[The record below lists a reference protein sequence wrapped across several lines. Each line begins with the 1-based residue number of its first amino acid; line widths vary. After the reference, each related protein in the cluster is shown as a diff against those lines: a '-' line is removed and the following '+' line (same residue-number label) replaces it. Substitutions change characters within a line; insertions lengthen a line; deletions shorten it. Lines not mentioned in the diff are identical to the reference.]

1 MLILFQTLHRYDST
15 EPESSCLRKRGN
27 WEGVRRKRSDFP
39 PIKSYRRHFP
49 ASETNKRKRRTA
61 GLRDSEKGEEIHNE
75 HAPALSPPSA
85 ASPCSCADPGEPP
98 PHSAAPA
105 PTSPGTPRQPREHA
119 SGQEPSLDIH
129 SHTPVQ
135 YTTTE
140 ARNPRYLE
148 AARWPR
154 APRSP
159 PPPPRRTPAC
169 RSASGARAAA
179 WRSGARSGTGTRT
192 RGTGRPPL
200 RLPLLREKPPRRHMS
215 RPQAGTGGGRER
227 KKKETHLHSAGGGGL
242 TGRASASA
250 LVGALHGDGDPAARC
265 SAATAREREASGVGW
280 LVARPPA
287 RFAQWECVWR
297 LEKTKAT
304 EAPSRSR
311 RG

>member
-215 RPQAGTGGGRER
+215 RPQAGTGDGRE
-227 KKKETHLHSAGGGGL
+227 KKKRIFSQCRAGDL
-242 TGRASASA
+242 P
-250 LVGALHGDGDPAARC
+250 GALRPPILWALSMATGNPRRGAR
-265 SAATAREREASGVGW
+265 RQRRGRGRRVGLVGW
-280 LVARPPA
+280 LPA
-287 RFAQWECVWR
+287 RLLALRSESVCGDWR
-297 LEKTKAT
+297 
-304 EAPSRSR
+304 R
-311 RG
+311 RGE